1 MLVVDYLQKVAAG
14 PELAN
19 DGDRVTRVAEGLK
32 ELALHGNIA
41 VVAIAAAD
49 REGLSSPRLRLHHL
63 RGSTALAYEADLA
76 ILLNDKHRIVS
87 KMHLT
92 YDPVRGEDFHNTVV
106 FSLEKYRAGQANLDL
121 EFRKEFA
128 SYRFNPAGGHVFD
141 RLIDGRLD
149 PD

>member
-1 MLVVDYLQKVAAG
+1 M
-14 PELAN
+14 
-19 DGDRVTRVAEGLK
+19 TRVAEGLK
-32 ELALHGNIA
+32 ELALHGDIA
-41 VVAIAAAD
+41 VLAIAAAD
-49 REGLSSPRLRLHHL
+49 REGLGSPRLRLQHL

-92 YDPVRGEDFHNTVV
+92 FDPVRGEDFHNTVV
-106 FSLEKYRAGQANLDL
+106 FSLEKYRAGQAGLDL